1 MQLIEQPTSKKF
13 LNYQLAGWLFWSVG
27 ALFYAYEFFHR
38 VVPGV
43 LTTHLREI
51 LTINDKQLGLIGA
64 MYLYAYAGFQLPA
77 GILIDKY
84 GPKKLLV
91 FASLLV
97 TIGSFAFTFS
107 INHHWAYFS
116 RFLIGAGSAFAFVG
130 CLKIG
135 SQWLAM
141 SSFPLVVG
149 LTNFCG
155 TLGALSGGAPFSWLI
170 EKVGYKTALFD
181 LSFVGLAITALLFL
195 ILKDKPEEESLE
207 ANKKELHTMH
217 SILTGL
223 GYVLR
228 SKQTWY
234 ISLFGTLLVMPI
246 AALPEMWGPEYLVVA
261 YSIPKTQAA
270 ALTHTI
276 FVGTAIGGPLVGWLA
291 TRVSNLKYIMFPA
304 TLGALLLLSI
314 FLYVPHT
321 TLKYLYPLLFLYGIL
336 TANMLLSFS
345 IIKQSYPDSVQGSAI
360 GFVNMIIMLCGG
372 FAQYGIGWLLDRFRS
387 QHDGIYLLS
396 DYHLALSI
404 LPFCLI
410 FAVGLT
416 ILINGNHKNFNA

>member
-1 MQLIEQPTSKKF
+1 MQSIERPTSKKL

-38 VVPGV
+38 VAPGV

-51 LTINDKQLGLIGA
+51 LTIDDKQLGLIGA
-64 MYLYAYAGFQLPA
+64 MYLYAYAAFQLPA

-97 TIGSFAFTFS
+97 TIGSFAFVFS
-107 INHHWAYFS
+107 TNHHWAYFS

-155 TLGALSGGAPFSWLI
+155 TLGALSGGAPFSWLLERI
-170 EKVGYKTALFD
+170 GYKAALLN
-181 LSFVGLAITALLFL
+181 LSFLGLAITILLFL
-195 ILKDKPEEESLE
+195 ILKDKPEEISAE
-207 ANKKELHTMH
+207 ANKKELHSAN

-304 TLGALLLLSI
+304 TLGALVLLSV

-321 TLKYLYPLLFLYGIL
+321 TLSYLYPLLFLYGIL

-345 IIKQSYPDSVQGSAI
+345 IIKQSYPDWVQGSAI

-387 QHDGIYLLS
+387 QHDGVYLLS
-396 DYHLALSI
+396 DYHIALSI

-410 FAVGLT
+410 FAVGLS
-416 ILINGNHKNFNA
+416 ILINGNHKNFN